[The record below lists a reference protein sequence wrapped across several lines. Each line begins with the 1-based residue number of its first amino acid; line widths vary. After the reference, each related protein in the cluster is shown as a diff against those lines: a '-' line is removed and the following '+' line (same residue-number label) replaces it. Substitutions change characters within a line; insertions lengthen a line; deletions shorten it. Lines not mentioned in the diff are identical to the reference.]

1 MSATIALKQTTL
13 SHRLEWPHGLFGDL
27 AMLLFVI
34 VQGLDGALT
43 YLGVHIWGLSI
54 EANPLVSTAVTVAG
68 VGAGLALAKLFAV
81 ALGVVLHLRRIH
93 IVVALLSVFYL
104 AVAILPWTV
113 LFLTVQY

>member
-1 MSATIALKQTTL
+1 MKQTTL
-13 SHRLEWPHGLFGDL
+13 AHRLDWPHGLFGDV

-68 VGAGLALAKLFAV
+68 VGAGLALTKLFAV
-81 ALGVVLHLRRIH
+81 GLGVILHLRRIH
-93 IVVALLSVFYL
+93 LVVALLSLFYL